1 MSGGKVSGCN
11 WAQTKNFAFPA
22 DSQIQQKM
30 NVKKYIII
38 PEEILIRLAE
48 GRYVEGSLHRD
59 KFTGSI
65 TFNVYNRK
73 PRLRLRDRL
82 IRVLEHGWVKESEQ
96 RIKVYESIPKD
107 LGTARIMSVL
117 DREIKEAST
126 ALIDREI
133 INNV

>member
-1 MSGGKVSGCN
+1 M
-11 WAQTKNFAFPA
+11 
-22 DSQIQQKM
+22 
-30 NVKKYIII
+30 KKYIEI
-38 PEEILIRLAE
+38 EEEVYNRILA
-48 GRYVEGSLHRD
+48 GKYVDGSMRILKNPARIV
-59 KFTGSI
+59 FRA
-65 TFNVYNRK
+65 FNRK
-73 PRLRLRDRL
+73 PRVRLKDRL
-82 IRVLEHGWVKESEQ
+82 IRILEHGWVKESEQ

>member
-1 MSGGKVSGCN
+1 
-11 WAQTKNFAFPA
+11 
-22 DSQIQQKM
+22 M
-30 NVKKYIII
+30 NVKKYIVI

-48 GRYVEGSLHRD
+48 GKYVEGSLHRD

-73 PRLRLRDRL
+73 PRIRLRNRL

-96 RIKVYESIPKD
+96 RIKVYESIPKE
-107 LGTARIMSVL
+107 LGTARVMSVL
-117 DREIKEAST
+117 DREMKEAKS

-133 INNV
+133 IDNI

>member
-1 MSGGKVSGCN
+1 
-11 WAQTKNFAFPA
+11 
-22 DSQIQQKM
+22 M
-30 NVKKYIII
+30 NVKKYIVI

-59 KFTGSI
+59 NFTGSI

-96 RIKVYESIPKD
+96 RIKVYESIPKE
-107 LGTARIMSVL
+107 LGTARVMSVL
-117 DREIKEAST
+117 DREMKEAHT

-133 INNV
+133 IDNV